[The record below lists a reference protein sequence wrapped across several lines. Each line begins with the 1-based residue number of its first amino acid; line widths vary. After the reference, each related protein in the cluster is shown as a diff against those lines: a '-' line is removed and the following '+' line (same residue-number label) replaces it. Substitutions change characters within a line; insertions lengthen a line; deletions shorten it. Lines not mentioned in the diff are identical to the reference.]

1 MLRRLLTR
9 LTFRAP
15 GLYNGEAW
23 FQQRAMLTT
32 ITALLVVALA
42 IAGAPPAQAV
52 YTSPASGSVTMPPG
66 SQGAAT
72 PNPSTIEVSGVSGS
86 IVSVVVR
93 LNGLSHTFPDDLDIV
108 LVGPSGQAVMLMSDV
123 GG

>member
-23 FQQRAMLTT
+23 FQQRALPTT

-42 IAGAPPAQAV
+42 IAGAPPA
-52 YTSPASGSVTMPPG
+52 
-66 SQGAAT
+66 
-72 PNPSTIEVSGVSGS
+72 
-86 IVSVVVR
+86 
-93 LNGLSHTFPDDLDIV
+93 
-108 LVGPSGQAVMLMSDV
+108 
-123 GG
+123 